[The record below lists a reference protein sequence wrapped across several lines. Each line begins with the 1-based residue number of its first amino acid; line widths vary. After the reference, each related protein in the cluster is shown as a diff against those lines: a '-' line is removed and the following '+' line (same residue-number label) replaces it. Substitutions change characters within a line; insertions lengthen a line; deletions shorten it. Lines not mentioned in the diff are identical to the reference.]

1 MVLPFVLL
9 LFVMQ
14 NTTGDQAVDNFRV
27 GFGKAETTPTITET
41 FNDTNHNFLFD
52 GDMNNPN
59 GAEKF
64 KDTND
69 NGRFDAVFIAGR
81 GEPRPANSVRDPLW
95 ARAVVFETKEGSMGI
110 VVLDLLGLMDH
121 DCDTLRRNAAALK
134 LGHVIVAC
142 THTHDG
148 PDTLGLWGPKG
159 VCGADPA
166 YVAFVCKQGARA
178 LAEAAKN
185 LTPAQLVVGETPVA
199 DLHEDDRPPH
209 ITDDLCQVIRAV
221 STSGERT
228 LGSIVV
234 WSAHPETMSGRN
246 NSLSPDFPA
255 ATIAKLERDWGG
267 ICLYLNSAIGTQQ
280 QPTQR
285 PLKDASSRDLPPDS
299 AERAAQIGRLLAERA
314 EKYLATSGEKVVSP
328 TLRYATHEFFIEPK
342 NEGLVEKMKAGLVRR
357 VIYKNGVPTKDF
369 AGPVQI
375 KIRMTLLRIG
385 PIDFLTVPGELN
397 PELEVGLPPGFNSN
411 QGPIHAENYTVRKP
425 LNTILR
431 GKYKIVIGMGEDELG
446 YIVPECDWR
455 MTYYE
460 PHMSVSPE
468 MERIVIEQTERL
480 VADPATTESAS
491 SR

>member
-1 MVLPFVLL
+1 MRRCAKAVSFVILCVGAQL
-9 LFVMQ
+9 SSAGQ
-14 NTTGDQAVDNFRV
+14 PTTSFRV
-27 GFGKAETTPTITET
+27 GFGKAPITPTITET
-41 FNDTNHNFLFD
+41 FSDANHNFLFD
-52 GDMNNPN
+52 GDMDDPN
-59 GAEKF
+59 GPEKF
-64 KDTND
+64 ADTNG

-95 ARAVVFETKEGSMGI
+95 ARAVVFRTDQAAVGI
-110 VVLDLLGLMDH
+110 VVLDLIGLADH
-121 DCDTLRRNAAALK
+121 DCDQLRRNAAGGND

-166 YVAFVCKQGARA
+166 YVDFVCKQGARA
-178 LAEAAKN
+178 IADAIKN
-185 LTPAQLVVGETPVA
+185 LAPACLVVGEAPVA
-199 DLHEDDRPPH
+199 DLHEDDREPR
-209 ITDDLCQVIRAV
+209 ISDDLCQVVRVV
-221 STSGERT
+221 SLEGDRT

-267 ICLYLNSAIGTQQ
+267 TCLYLNSAIGTQQ
-280 QPTQR
+280 QPSQR
-285 PLKDASSRDLPPDS
+285 PLNDAEGRDLPPDS
-299 AERAAQIGRLLAERA
+299 AERAARIGWLLAERA
-314 EKYLATSGEKVVSP
+314 EKILETSGEKVISP
-328 TLRYATHEFFIEPK
+328 TIRFATQQFFLEPR
-342 NEGLVEKMKAGLVRR
+342 NEGLVEKMKAGLIRR
-357 VIYKNGVPTKDF
+357 IVYKDGIPTQDF
-369 AGPVQI
+369 TGSVQV
-375 KIRMTLLRIG
+375 KTRMTLFRVG

-397 PELEVGLPPGFNSN
+397 PELEIGLPAGFNPS
-411 QGPIHAENYTVRKP
+411 QGPVHADNYAVRKP

-431 GKYKIVIGMGEDELG
+431 GKYKIVVGLGEDELG

-468 MERIVIEQTERL
+468 MERIVIERAERL
-480 VADPATTESAS
+480 VRELYP
-491 SR
+491 